1 MRWAMRR
8 KPTRV
13 QFTPTPS
20 STSREPGT
28 SIAAAAW
35 KAIDDGSPGTS
46 MWSISSSSC
55 GCTVTVA
62 PSRSTRAP
70 ACSSIRSVWS
80 RVGAGSVTLVAPDAS
95 SPANSTHDLICAEA
109 TGSS

>member
-1 MRWAMRR
+1 M
-8 KPTRV
+8 RV
-13 QFTPTPS
+13 QLTPTSS

-28 SIAAAAW
+28 SSAAAAW
-35 KAIDDGSPGTS
+35 NAIEEGSPGTWMS
-46 MWSISSSSC
+46 STSSSSC

-70 ACSSIRSVWS
+70 AWRSIRSVWS

-95 SPANSTHDLICAEA
+95 RPANRTHDLTCPEA
-109 TGSS
+109 IGMS